1 MYIRKHLGTSSKL
14 TQLIII
20 QKINNLINYFRKKI
34 NEATLNNYNE
44 DNQKKMKRQ
53 KSR

>member
-1 MYIRKHLGTSSKL
+1 MYIKHLGTSSKL

-34 NEATLNNYNE
+34 NEATLNSYNE